1 MCFMAPGA
9 KAASKPTDASQSQA
23 RGPAT
28 VTLPQREVTGVTST
42 CNWVYSHCSHSSN
55 AAAVR
60 STPALVVL
68 TQ

>member
-1 MCFMAPGA
+1 MELGDSAC
-9 KAASKPTDASQSQA
+9 SKPTEASQSQA

-28 VTLPQREVTGVTST
+28 VTFPQREVMGVTST
-42 CNWVYSHCSHSSN
+42 RSVVYSHCSHSSN